1 MNEPHVLR
9 ILERIGVVVDGHFV
23 CSGGRHT
30 AKYVNKDA
38 IYSLPWVTKSLCNE
52 IVGEIGL
59 EVEYD
64 TVVGPEKGGISLS
77 QWIAYNSDSRHHR
90 QYIGVF
96 AVYAEKEVIVTA
108 GPGGNGWKY
117 FAETGSFVIKHD
129 YAKFVTGKR
138 IFVIDDVITTGDSV
152 RKVIEA
158 VQTIGGNVVG
168 CGAIWNRGK
177 VKARDVGVPKLVALV
192 DKKFETWDEADCPLC
207 GDGVPI
213 NVEFGH
219 GSEFLARRHSQWR

>member
-59 EVEYD
+59 KVEYD
-64 TVVGPEKGGISLS
+64 TVVSPEKGGISLS
-77 QWIAYNSDSRHHR
+77 QWIAYNSDSRHQR
-90 QYIGVF
+90 QYLGVF
-96 AVYAEKEVIVTA
+96 AVYAEKEVIVVA

-117 FAETGSFVIKHD
+117 FAETGSFVIKRD
-129 YAKFVTGKR
+129 YAKFVGGKR
-138 IFVIDDVITTGDSV
+138 VFVADDVITTGDSV

-158 VQTIGGNVVG
+158 VRDVGGDVVG
-168 CGAIWNRGK
+168 CGVIWNRGK
-177 VKARDVGVPKLVALV
+177 VTAQDVGVPKLVALV
-192 DKKFETWDEADCPLC
+192 DKEFETWDEENCPLC
-207 GDGVPI
+207 EQNIPI
-213 NVEFGH
+213 NENLGH
-219 GSEFLARRHSQWR
+219 DREFLARRHLQER